1 MVDYKG
7 QQFENNP
14 NGMNT
19 NVQWEG
25 VIYIKYSSEPAVKVY
40 GFTQQQLVD
49 IANQFKAIEPNV
61 FNMEI
66 YGPYDF
72 LCIRREY
79 VCDIMF

>member
-1 MVDYKG
+1 MIDYKG
-7 QQFENNP
+7 HQFENNP

-25 VIYIKYSSEPAVKVY
+25 KVYLKYAGESTISVY
-40 GFTQQQLVD
+40 GFTQQQVVETALK
-49 IANQFKAIEPNV
+49 FKDIEPKAFIV
-61 FNMEI
+61 EI

-79 VCDIMF
+79 VTDVMI